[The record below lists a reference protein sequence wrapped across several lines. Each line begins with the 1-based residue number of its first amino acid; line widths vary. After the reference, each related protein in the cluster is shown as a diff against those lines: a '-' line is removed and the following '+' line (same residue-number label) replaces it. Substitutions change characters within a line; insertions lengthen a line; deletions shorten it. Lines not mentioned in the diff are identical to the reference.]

1 MILIPAVLYSLAE
14 QGWAG
19 TMALWA
25 ETGKWMGWAR
35 LFSELAL
42 SHNFQG
48 PGCLPFKQ
56 NKEPSS
62 TRTHPTTVSLD
73 QMLPQKSHTQ
83 WSEIFPSEDLGGNP
97 GTCTG
102 EHGASYARTW
112 TPCLLRGGAGQDTP
126 SWGSTVSASLSPAAA
141 VVQELEKPACLPAAA
156 SSRLTWAHVCQ
167 YIRIF
172 LKNNIP
178 RGPGMSQ
185 QDRVGR
191 RV

>member
-1 MILIPAVLYSLAE
+1 MPFSRGSSQPRDGTCILCIAGSLYCE
-14 QGWAG
+14 PP
-19 TMALWA
+19 
-25 ETGKWMGWAR
+25 GKPRRCGCMGQDVDPSVISR
-35 LFSELAL
+35 
-42 SHNFQG
+42 
-48 PGCLPFKQ
+48 CLLI
-56 NKEPSS
+56 N
-62 TRTHPTTVSLD
+62 D
-73 QMLPQKSHTQ
+73 TQ
-83 WSEIFPSEDLGGNP
+83 WPEIFPSEDLGGNP